1 MSFHTSILR
10 AGIIIQEALERIM
23 KWRTGLV
30 VAHRLS
36 TILSSDVILVLD
48 QGCIVEY
55 ARRSETH
62 SADEQLLEQEGLF
75 ASLYHTQFQ
84 DRE

>member
-1 MSFHTSILR
+1 
-10 AGIIIQEALERIM
+10 M

-55 ARRSETH
+55 AHRSETH
-62 SADEQLLEQEGLF
+62 SAYEQLLEQEGLF

>member
-1 MSFHTSILR
+1 
-10 AGIIIQEALERIM
+10 M

-55 ARRSETH
+55 AHRSETH
-62 SADEQLLEQEGLF
+62 PAYEHLLEQEELF